1 MLFKSLSLFI
11 FGVVSTKSYILTP
24 KENFNNFEVHKISG
38 EHDLEVFAEFKG
50 YDYDYLAFYTTTRE
64 NLIKYR
70 STLSQFFDIEEDVKI
85 KLKDTDFVLVNDNDN
100 DNDNNLDTY
109 IFKNDTSVPWH
120 LDRISKR
127 DLPLDGVYPYSQSG
141 SCHTNSDITI
151 DTYIVDT
158 GIDVNHSQFG
168 GRAVW
173 SENFVDSTDTDCNS
187 HGTHVA
193 GLVGSDDYGV
203 CKDANLYAVKVLDCE
218 GSGSLSGV
226 IRGIEWVYKAH
237 VAKTTSRSSKVV
249 KSIINMSLGGGF
261 SKALNKAIE
270 YGVKKDKN
278 FYVVVAAGNE
288 DQDACNGSPSSV
300 KSIFT
305 VMASDKDDNRAW
317 FSNWGS
323 CADIYS
329 PGVNIESTIPNGK
342 TAVYSGTSMASPI
355 LAGVLNHYVDM
366 YPDMNMKAIKNK
378 LVSMASKD
386 VISGNKKSTVSD
398 LVYLQR
404 G

>member
-1 MLFKSLSLFI
+1 MLFTSLSLSLFYM
-11 FGVVSTKSYILTP
+11 FGCVSTKSYILTP
-24 KENFNNFEVHKISG
+24 KEEFNNFEVHKISG
-38 EHDLEVFAEFKG
+38 EHDLEVFVEFKEHN
-50 YDYDYLAFYTTTRE
+50 YLPFYKTSRE

-70 STLSQFFDIEEDVKI
+70 TTLAQFFHIEEDITITLDENK
-85 KLKDTDFVLVNDNDN
+85 FVLVK
-100 DNDNNLDTY
+100 NNLETG
-109 IFKNDTSVPWH
+109 ILSNETTVPWH
-120 LDRISKR
+120 LDRIVKR
-127 DLPLDGVYPYSQSG
+127 KLPLDGSFGYDT
-141 SCHTNSDITI
+141 CHENKDLRI

-158 GIDVNHSQFG
+158 GIDVEHSQFG

-173 SENFVDSTDTDCNS
+173 GNNFVDSTDTDCNN

-193 GLVGSDDYGV
+193 GLIGSKEYGV
-203 CKDANLYAVKVLDCE
+203 CKDANLYAVKVLDCN

-226 IRGIEWVYKAH
+226 IKGIEWVYKTH
-237 VAKTTSRSSKVV
+237 VTRTKTLSKKI

-261 SKALNKAIE
+261 SRALNKAIE
-270 YGVKKDKN
+270 YGVKNNDD

-288 DQDACNGSPSSV
+288 DEDACNGSPSSV

-329 PGVNIESTIPNGK
+329 PGVNVLSTIPNGK

-366 YPDMNMKAIKNK
+366 YSDLNMLEIKEK
-378 LVSMASKD
+378 VLSMSTKNA
-386 VISGNKKSTVSD
+386 ISGKKKSTVSD
-398 LVYLQR
+398 LIYLER
-404 G
+404 V

>member
-1 MLFKSLSLFI
+1 L
-11 FGVVSTKSYILTP
+11 
-24 KENFNNFEVHKISG
+24 
-38 EHDLEVFAEFKG
+38 
-50 YDYDYLAFYTTTRE
+50 R
-64 NLIKYR
+64 
-70 STLSQFFDIEEDVKI
+70 
-85 KLKDTDFVLVNDNDN
+85 
-100 DNDNNLDTY
+100 
-109 IFKNDTSVPWH
+109 
-120 LDRISKR
+120 
-127 DLPLDGVYPYSQSG
+127 
-141 SCHTNSDITI
+141 I

-158 GIDVNHSQFG
+158 GIDVEHSQFG

-173 SENFVDSTDTDCNS
+173 GNNFVDSTDTDCNN

-193 GLVGSDDYGV
+193 GLIGSKEYGV
-203 CKDANLYAVKVLDCE
+203 CKDANLYAVKVLDCN

-226 IRGIEWVYKAH
+226 IKGIEWVYKTH
-237 VAKTTSRSSKVV
+237 VTRTKTLSKKI

-261 SKALNKAIE
+261 SRALNKAIE
-270 YGVKKDKN
+270 YGVKNNDD

-288 DQDACNGSPSSV
+288 DEDACNGSPSSV

-329 PGVNIESTIPNGK
+329 PGVNVLSTIPNGK

-366 YPDMNMKAIKNK
+366 YSDLNMLEIKEK
-378 LVSMASKD
+378 VLSMSTKNA
-386 VISGNKKSTVSD
+386 ISGKKKSTVSD
-398 LVYLQR
+398 LIYLER
-404 G
+404 V

>member
-1 MLFKSLSLFI
+1 MLFRSLSFFI
-11 FGVVSTKSYILTP
+11 FGLVSAKRYILTP
-24 KENFNNFEVHKISG
+24 KEEFNNFEVHKISG
-38 EHDLEVFAEFKG
+38 EHDLKVFAEFKEHN
-50 YDYDYLAFYTTTRE
+50 YLPFYTTSRE

-70 STLSQFFDIEEDVKI
+70 STLSQFFDIEEDVI
-85 KLKDTDFVLVNDNDN
+85 IRLKENDFVLVE
-100 DNDNNLDTY
+100 NNLETDILNNQT
-109 IFKNDTSVPWH
+109 TVPWH

-127 DLPLDGVYPYSQSG
+127 DLPLDGTYPYSQSG
-141 SCHTNSDITI
+141 SCHINSDINI

-158 GIDVNHSQFG
+158 GIDVEHSQFG

-173 SENFVDSTDTDCNS
+173 GNNFVDSKDTDCNS

-193 GLVGSDDYGV
+193 GLIGSNDYGV

-226 IRGIEWVYKAH
+226 IKGVEWVYKTH
-237 VAKTTSRSSKVV
+237 VTKTKTLSKTL

-270 YGVKKDKN
+270 YGVKNNDN

-329 PGVNIESTIPNGK
+329 PGVNVLSTIPNGQ
-342 TAVYSGTSMASPI
+342 TAVYSGTSMASPV

-366 YPDMNMKAIKNK
+366 YSDLNMLEIKEK
-378 LVSMASKD
+378 VLSMSTKNA
-386 VISGNKKSTVSD
+386 ISGNKRSTVSD
-398 LVYLQR
+398 FVYLER
-404 G
+404 I